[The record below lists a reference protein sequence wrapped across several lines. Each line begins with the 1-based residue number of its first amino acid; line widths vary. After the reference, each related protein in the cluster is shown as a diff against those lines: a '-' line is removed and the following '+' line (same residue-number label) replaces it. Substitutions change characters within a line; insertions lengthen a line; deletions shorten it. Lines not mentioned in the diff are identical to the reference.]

1 MTIEQNHMP
10 SFSPDHPGARWAFLS
25 QAQRDAAYNN
35 AAHVPN
41 SAELVAARNAASSA
55 YRAAQPRMRDVAYG
69 ARPRERW
76 DLYPSDNP
84 KAPCLVFIHGGY
96 WQMNSRENF
105 ACFVEG
111 LATHGW
117 SVALPGYTLAPEA
130 SVREIVHEIFSAL
143 DWLKEHCG
151 RVGIGTDVVV
161 AGWSAGAQLATL
173 ALNHPIAKAGVAI
186 SGVYELAPLRDT
198 YLNEKL
204 RLDDAEIET
213 FSPCRT
219 PVTEKPLIV
228 AYGTAEL
235 PALVEDSR
243 ALHARRASAHAPGAL
258 LPVPH
263 ADHYS
268 VLEQLRS
275 RDGVLTRACLDLAK
289 SL

>member
-1 MTIEQNHMP
+1 ML
-10 SFSPDHPGARWAFLS
+10 SFSPAHPGARWAFLN

-35 AAHVPN
+35 AAAVPN
-41 SAELVAARNAASSA
+41 SAALIAARNEASSA
-55 YRAAQPRMRDVAYG
+55 YRAAQPRMHDAAYG
-69 ARPRERW
+69 TRPRERW
-76 DLYPSDNP
+76 DLYPGDNP
-84 KAPCLVFIHGGY
+84 SAPCLVFIHGGY

-111 LATHGW
+111 LAAHGW

-130 SVREIVHEIFSAL
+130 SVRQIAHEIFSAL
-143 DWLKEHCG
+143 DWLKENG
-151 RVGIGTDVVV
+151 ARLGVGTDVVI

-173 ALNHPIAKAGVAI
+173 ALAHPIAKAGLAI

-204 RLDDAEIET
+204 RLDDEEIET
-213 FSPCRT
+213 LSPCRT
-219 PVTEKPLIV
+219 PVTEKPLVV

-235 PALVEDSR
+235 PELVEDAR
-243 ALHARRASAHAPGAL
+243 ALHARRAGAHAPGAL

-263 ADHYS
+263 ADHYT

-275 RDGVLTRACLDLAK
+275 PDGLLTRACLDLAR